1 MPYIPP
7 EEREQIACGF
17 APETTGQLAYVLY
30 LACLDSLPEAP
41 RFGDYAAVLGCLEA
55 VKLEIARR
63 HLAPYEQSKLEAN
76 GDIF

>member
-17 APETTGQLAYVLY
+17 PPETTGQLTYVIY
-30 LACLDSLPEAP
+30 LACLDSLPDEP

-63 HLAPYEQSKLEAN
+63 HLAPYEDVKRLAN
-76 GDIF
+76 GDVP